1 MKFDDTFDQLKFFPL
16 MDFAY
21 NCKTHLN
28 RIIVNTDLF
37 TKEMDLYY
45 KNLIE
50 NSFLKS
56 YSDPIWFINNTVY
69 EKKYLHLKTKK
80 LSTKAVN
87 YFNKKGL
94 TIFLSEPLNFYKDNF
109 NENKLL
115 ISVNKFAHKNN
126 LEKITL
132 YTCEKNVK
140 ELSKSYPSLTISCK
154 NIFLTI
160 VSLEINKT
168 YNLNINFDE
177 KNNLITKKFWCGN
190 IGYSQHRHFVINFL
204 YSKLGNYSWYHN
216 IDLFDNMDHNQ
227 VYHKNL
233 NSPNNFLT
241 VLKSDY
247 PQYYDDLMY
256 NNDRLSTDVPV
267 KMDDNFNSKKKSII
281 KYYDEC
287 FCAVVTETYFN
298 HKYADISEKTLYAI
312 AYGKP
317 FILVAPCG
325 SLEYLKQLG
334 FKTFDQFWSE
344 EYDLEEDAQTR
355 MIMIFD
361 LISKINSYSISYL
374 KDLYKEMQ
382 PILEHN
388 LSILKTLPNNSKI
401 LT

>member
-1 MKFDDTFDQLKFFPL
+1 MKFDDKFDDFKSFPL
-16 MDFAY
+16 IDFAY

-69 EKKYLHLKTKK
+69 EEKYLHLNTKE
-80 LSTKAVN
+80 LSKKAVN

-94 TIFLSEPLNFYKDNF
+94 FVFLSEPLNFYKGNF
-109 NENKLL
+109 NKNQLL
-115 ISVNKFAHKNN
+115 TSINTFAYKNN
-126 LEKITL
+126 LKKVTL

-140 ELSKSYPSLTISCK
+140 ELGKSYPNLTIYCK

-160 VSLEINKT
+160 ISLEICKTRNLDIDFDKKNKV
-168 YNLNINFDE
+168 
-177 KNNLITKKFWCGN
+177 ITKRFWCGN
-190 IGYSQHRHFVINFL
+190 GGYCQHRHFIINFL
-204 YSKLGNYSWYHN
+204 YSKLGNYSWYHS
-216 IDLFDNMDHNQ
+216 IDLSDNNKNNQ
-227 VYHKNL
+227 SHYKNL
-233 NSPNNFLT
+233 NLPADFLT

-247 PQYYDDLMY
+247 PQYYKILTH
-256 NNDRLSTDVPV
+256 NNQKLSIDVPV
-267 KMDDNFNSKKKSII
+267 KMDDNLNFKEKSII

-344 EYDLEEDAQTR
+344 EYDLEEDAQKR

-388 LSILKTLPNNSKI
+388 LSILKDLPNNSKI
-401 LT
+401 LN